1 MVGSHEGVLS
11 RAEEVIG
18 SEVLFIKVTLAAK
31 CREDRRGEAGGR
43 HLREEGRSMGWRG
56 RVASKTFGRWSLEAS
71 VCCLH
76 ILRGQV
82 LGRAVRTWKPNGTGC
97 RPGEESR
104 VTPEFQ
110 LGRRANGSPAPSPY
124 SGFLRI

>member
-18 SEVLFIKVTLAAK
+18 SEELFIKVTLAAK

-43 HLREEGRSMGWRG
+43 HLREEGRSMGQG
-56 RVASKTFGRWSLEAS
+56 GGVASKTSERWSLEAS

-82 LGRAVRTWKPNGTGC
+82 LGKVVRTWKPNGIG
-97 RPGEESR
+97 RRSGEESR
-104 VTPEFQ
+104 VTPEFRV
-110 LGRRANGSPAPSPY
+110 GRRAHGSPAPSP
-124 SGFLRI
+124 